1 MILLVA
7 MRPGETPVPIPNTMV
22 KPREADGTALETVWE
37 SRWPPALKKKRQIR
51 CRRSYRY
58 RHRWAT
64 TYRRQPDQQGSAV
77 MIAGFT
83 SDQIRK
89 RDFVY
94 VMTDK
99 TSVKEVLT
107 LHLKN
112 FVLSVACRH
121 AIKQNILKLME
132 ASFQRIKYLFCNVP
146 WKPHIRNWWKYQD
159 IRGISEH
166 FTSAE
171 AGVLVWT

>member
-1 MILLVA
+1 
-7 MRPGETPVPIPNTMV
+7 
-22 KPREADGTALETVWE
+22 
-37 SRWPPALKKKRQIR
+37 
-51 CRRSYRY
+51 
-58 RHRWAT
+58 
-64 TYRRQPDQQGSAV
+64 

-83 SDQIRK
+83 SDQICK

-146 WKPHIRNWWKYQD
+146 
-159 IRGISEH
+159 
-166 FTSAE
+166 
-171 AGVLVWT
+171 

>member
-1 MILLVA
+1 
-7 MRPGETPVPIPNTMV
+7 
-22 KPREADGTALETVWE
+22 
-37 SRWPPALKKKRQIR
+37 
-51 CRRSYRY
+51 
-58 RHRWAT
+58 
-64 TYRRQPDQQGSAV
+64 

-112 FVLSVACRH
+112 FVLSVAYRH

-146 WKPHIRNWWKYQD
+146 
-159 IRGISEH
+159 
-166 FTSAE
+166 
-171 AGVLVWT
+171 

>member
-1 MILLVA
+1 
-7 MRPGETPVPIPNTMV
+7 
-22 KPREADGTALETVWE
+22 
-37 SRWPPALKKKRQIR
+37 
-51 CRRSYRY
+51 
-58 RHRWAT
+58 
-64 TYRRQPDQQGSAV
+64 

-99 TSVKEVLT
+99 TSVREVLT
-107 LHLKN
+107 LHLEN
-112 FVLSVACRH
+112 DVLSVACRH

-146 WKPHIRNWWKYQD
+146 
-159 IRGISEH
+159 
-166 FTSAE
+166 
-171 AGVLVWT
+171 

>member
-1 MILLVA
+1 
-7 MRPGETPVPIPNTMV
+7 
-22 KPREADGTALETVWE
+22 
-37 SRWPPALKKKRQIR
+37 
-51 CRRSYRY
+51 
-58 RHRWAT
+58 
-64 TYRRQPDQQGSAV
+64 

-89 RDFVY
+89 RGFVY

-99 TSVKEVLT
+99 TSVRNVLT

-112 FVLSVACRH
+112 FVFSVACRH

-146 WKPHIRNWWKYQD
+146 
-159 IRGISEH
+159 
-166 FTSAE
+166 
-171 AGVLVWT
+171 